1 MPYMKKVNG
10 VSVRDYPAEYAWEQR
25 NPQKNRDGKR
35 VIRNK
40 NHNKMVADGSSKHVD
55 HKDGNPMNNKP
66 SNLQV
71 VSASYNLKKEANRKK
86 IKSTRKT

>member
-1 MPYMKKVNG
+1 MAYMTNG
-10 VSVRDYPAEYAWEQR
+10 KRDYKKELAWEKR
-25 NPQKNRDGKR
+25 NPEKNRQGKR
-35 VIRNK
+35 VIRNR
-40 NHNKMVADGSSKHVD
+40 NHNQMVADGSSKQVD
-55 HKDGNPMNNKP
+55 HKDGNPMNNKR

>member
-1 MPYMKKVNG
+1 MAFMTNG
-10 VSVRDYPAEYAWEQR
+10 KRDYKKELAWEKR
-25 NPQKNRDGKR
+25 NPQKNRQAKR

-71 VSASYNLKKEANRKK
+71 VSASYNLLKEANRKK
-86 IKSTRKT
+86 FKSRKT

>member
-1 MPYMKKVNG
+1 MAYMTNG
-10 VSVRDYPAEYAWEQR
+10 KRDYQKELAWEKR
-25 NPQKNRDGKR
+25 NPQKNRQAKR

-40 NHNKMVADGSSKHVD
+40 NHNQMVADGSSKQVD
-55 HKDGNPMNNKP
+55 HRDGNPMNNKP

-86 IKSTRKT
+86 FKSRKT